1 MDFKDYYA
9 IPGEKPLDR
18 IVTDGGFCSI
28 FRTIGFVGD
37 SLSSGEFESVDKD
50 MNVGYH
56 DYYEYSWGQYI
67 ARAAGLTAHN
77 FSQGGMTAKG
87 LCTYFN
93 ESRDCWNEAEKCQ
106 AYVIALGV
114 NDVINDGQPV
124 GTTDDI
130 NLSDY
135 TKNADTFAGWYG
147 QVIQRY
153 KKLQPKARIFLV
165 TMPRC
170 SNDSERNAKLKK
182 ECTDLLYKIA
192 ELFEFT
198 YVLDFNKYAPVFDD
212 EFNRNFF
219 LSGHM
224 NPAGYC
230 LFGKM
235 VASYIDYVIRNNPED
250 FMQVGFIGTPY
261 YNIYTKY

>member
-1 MDFKDYYA
+1 MDYKDYYA

-56 DYYEYSWGQYI
+56 DYFEYSWGQYI

-93 ESRDCWNEAEKCQ
+93 ESRDCWNEEEKCQ

-114 NDVINDGQPV
+114 NDVYVDEGGSGYVLSASSKGYKGTVTVTVGLDNDGKIIGISADVSTETTGIGSKAGDPEYIVDRFV
-124 GTTDDI
+124 G
-130 NLSDY
+130 
-135 TKNADTFAGWYG
+135 
-147 QVIQRY
+147 
-153 KKLQPKARIFLV
+153 
-165 TMPRC
+165 
-170 SNDSERNAKLKK
+170 
-182 ECTDLLYKIA
+182 
-192 ELFEFT
+192 
-198 YVLDFNKYAPVFDD
+198 
-212 EFNRNFF
+212 
-219 LSGHM
+219 LSGSADSVDTLSGATYSSKAVKQSVSAILDAFEQIKEM
-224 NPAGYC
+224 P
-230 LFGKM
+230 
-235 VASYIDYVIRNNPED
+235 
-250 FMQVGFIGTPY
+250 
-261 YNIYTKY
+261 